1 MFTPGGQLDLL
12 SFHGVYGGGKG
23 GGGNQTDPY
32 ASKPIVLTDPVNGKT
47 FVQESNP
54 NIIMMQSR
62 FGFDPPKTAQQQLN
76 EEIAQ
81 RQAQEKADSDAAA
94 AKKTSDAAAAESTFQ
109 TSRQKAY
116 DDALQAVQRKFQLQ
130 GVDPATYM
138 TSDIVPTLQRQFNSI
153 QDLSPNPAAAFPD
166 TLADS
171 IIGNVTG
178 GKRTQA
184 NTALN
189 QIFTPQYVNN
199 LLPDT
204 TTNNFVPDILNE
216 QFNPLSQQLTN
227 AEKRGTLNPV
237 GYQAALD
244 ALTQK
249 KTAAQSTLQN
259 LGQGIL
265 DTDRSGINDIISGA
279 RTSANSLGLAD
290 TFDPSVFA
298 GQAGSRAQ
306 ADLSNFGGALRSAV
320 GDTKF
325 ADLTDL
331 LNAGGAVQGAAN
343 PNAANPTGGIQGTSQ
358 FFVSPDEEA
367 KKGRGLGNTG
377 AF

>member
-1 MFTPGGQLDLL
+1 MCW
-12 SFHGVYGGGKG
+12 
-23 GGGNQTDPY
+23 
-32 ASKPIVLTDPVNGKT
+32 
-47 FVQESNP
+47 
-54 NIIMMQSR
+54 
-62 FGFDPPKTAQQQLN
+62 
-76 EEIAQ
+76 
-81 RQAQEKADSDAAA
+81 
-94 AKKTSDAAAAESTFQ
+94 
-109 TSRQKAY
+109 
-116 DDALQAVQRKFQLQ
+116 
-130 GVDPATYM
+130 
-138 TSDIVPTLQRQFNSI
+138 
-153 QDLSPNPAAAFPD
+153 
-166 TLADS
+166 
-171 IIGNVTG
+171 
-178 GKRTQA
+178 TQA
-184 NTALN
+184 NTSLN

-331 LNAGGAVQGAAN
+331 LNAGGAVQGATN
-343 PNAANPTGGIQGTSQ
+343 PNAANPTGGIQGTSP
-358 FFVSPDEEA
+358 FFVSPDDEA